1 MKRGRRY
8 RRMGGRQE
16 TKSDQCSVRGTVKS
30 AWHAARTCVR
40 ACKATVGKVRCV
52 QSLGGCV
59 QNDDRCVQDR
69 SACVQG
75 TCKCVLDLWNLL
87 DMQI

>member
-1 MKRGRRY
+1 MYNPSPGHSK
-8 RRMGGRQE
+8 
-16 TKSDQCSVRGTVKS
+16 K
-30 AWHAARTCVR
+30 CVR
-40 ACKATVGKVRCV
+40 ACKATVGKVRYV

-75 TCKCVLDLWNLL
+75 TCKVRASVYLTCGICWT
-87 DMQI
+87 